1 MAYADNCYVG
11 KRVKLDL
18 LDARRRAG
26 RSTRRRSTSSRTCG
40 VKFHSQNA
48 LDILEEHG
56 ATVDRE
62 TTVAKIPGRRRRA
75 GAEPRAP
82 HEFTLGGR
90 NPEYDLPLDGEH
102 IYISSDGCGVF
113 YRDPVTGDVRSS
125 RKEDLAELRQGRAGA
140 RQRRAPPSAVV
151 SAQDCPTAE
160 PRAARVRRLRAQLA
174 RSTASSS
181 RIKEDWEARSLIE
194 MAEALAGGRDELRK
208 RPMFTAII
216 CTVSPLHQERFGMDL
231 ALTLAE
237 AGIPV
242 SFYPMPILGATGP
255 DHHRRLGRRQQR
267 RVRERRHAGAARP
280 PRRPRHPRRRPD
292 GHVHELRR
300 LREQLARGDP
310 ASAPCQGHMAD
321 FYGVPAWYGAG
332 ATTAKEPGIQSAYE
346 NALAM
351 FMAYANGADVTFGTG
366 LLDGSRILCL
376 ENMVVDDEIIGM
388 VKRILRG
395 VEVSE
400 ETLAVDLIKKM
411 GFNGNY
417 LFDNHTRAHVREL
430 WQAKLGET
438 GNYDGWKNAGA
449 RSTTE
454 KAQDKVREILA
465 APSPSAFPTTSA
477 RVRRIIAAA
486 EAQTV

>member
-1 MAYADNCYVG
+1 MAYADKCYVG
-11 KRVKLDL
+11 KRVKLEL
-18 LDARRRAG
+18 LSQDDVRQIHEATLDVIE
-26 RSTRRRSTSSRTCG
+26 SVG
-40 VKFHSQNA
+40 VKFHSQTA
-48 LDILEEHG
+48 LDILEAHG
-56 ATVDRE
+56 ASVDRE
-62 TTVAKIPGRRRRA
+62 TTVARIPGA
-75 GAEPRAP
+75 VVEKALSTAP
-82 HEFTLGGR
+82 HAFTLGAR

-102 IYISSDGCGVF
+102 VYISSDGCGVF
-113 YRDPVTGDVRSS
+113 CRDPATGEVRSS
-125 RKEDLAELRQGRAGA
+125 RKEDLEDCA
-140 RQRRAPPSAVV
+140 RVVQALDNVSATSAVV
-151 SAQDCPTAE
+151 SAQDCPPET
-160 PRAARVRRLRAQLA
+160 RVLHEFDACA
-174 RSTASSS
+174 RSSEKHNIVVSV
-181 RIKEDWEARSLIE
+181 KEDWEARSLIK
-194 MAEALAGGRDELRK
+194 MAEALAGGAEELKR

-231 ALTLAE
+231 ALVLAE

-255 DHHRRLGRRQQR
+255 
-267 RVRERRHAGAARP
+267 VTIAGSAVVNNAEFVS
-280 PRRPRHPRRRPD
+280 
-292 GHVHELRR
+292 GATLV
-300 LREQLARGDP
+300 QLAHPGAKVIHGGGPTAMEMRSGAY
-310 ASAPCQGHMAD
+310 ASNSPEALLLRSCQGHMAD

-346 NALAM
+346 NTLAM

-388 VKRILRG
+388 VKRILTG
-395 VEVSE
+395 IEVSR

-438 GNYDGWKNAGA
+438 GSYDAWKNSGA

-454 KAQDKVREILA
+454 KAQEKVAAILGA
-465 APSPSAFPTTSA
+465 EPVPFPA
-477 RVRRIIAAA
+477 DLGAEFDAIIAAA
-486 EAQTV
+486 AREAAAK